1 MDPSQEESIGTFMA
15 IAGCDREFAAS
26 FLEANGWHLESA
38 VNQFTDPGGGGMPPM
53 AGGAGSLGGNP
64 AGGFDPMG
72 FIPKYCD
79 TPEKMKLM
87 KLKGIKHGRIA
98 MIAVAGL

>member
-38 VNQFTDPGGGGMPPM
+38 VNQFTDPGGGGMAA
-53 AGGAGSLGGNP
+53 AGGSALGANP

-72 FIPKYCD
+72 FEDEDRC
-79 TPEKMKLM
+79 L
-87 KLKGIKHGRIA
+87 RILGEVDGDVSRA
-98 MIAVAGL
+98 LDRLFGS